1 MDNFDLKKFLIENKL
16 TKEITVN
23 EPIKT
28 YYLNPDIKDMD
39 YDDDVESALSLFSMA
54 SKDNKTLNKRDVLD
68 FFNNTENDWMDLTQ
82 QSPEEFINYLL
93 SVNVILDRKPK

>member
-1 MDNFDLKKFLIENKL
+1 
-16 TKEITVN
+16 
-23 EPIKT
+23 
-28 YYLNPDIKDMD
+28 
-39 YDDDVESALSLFSMA
+39 MA

-93 SVNVILDRKPK
+93 SVNVILDRKPE

>member
-39 YDDDVESALSLFSMA
+39 YDDDV
-54 SKDNKTLNKRDVLD
+54 
-68 FFNNTENDWMDLTQ
+68 
-82 QSPEEFINYLL
+82 
-93 SVNVILDRKPK
+93 